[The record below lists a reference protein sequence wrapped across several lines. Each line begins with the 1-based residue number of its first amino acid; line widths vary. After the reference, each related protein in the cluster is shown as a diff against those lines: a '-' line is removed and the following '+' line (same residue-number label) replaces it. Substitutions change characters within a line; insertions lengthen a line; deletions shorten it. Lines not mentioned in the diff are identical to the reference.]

1 MNGENS
7 KGILTQ
13 SQNNSE
19 GRNIDG
25 LNQLKVISDAKTLLE
40 DFGYKVLSPSDK
52 NEIIGLISSQSEK
65 IENLEKLNH
74 NSFFENKASSKEG
87 DV

>member
-1 MNGENS
+1 MNCKNINE
-7 KGILTQ
+7 ILIQ
-13 SQNNSE
+13 SQKQSD

-25 LNQLKVISDAKTLLE
+25 LNQLKLITEAKNLLE

-52 NEIIGLISSQSEK
+52 NEIIGLINSQSEK
-65 IENLEKLNH
+65 IENLEKLNY

>member
-7 KGILTQ
+7 NGILTQ
-13 SQNNSE
+13 SHNDSE

-65 IENLEKLNH
+65 IENLERLNQ
-74 NSFFENKASSKEG
+74 NTNFENKNIPKEV
-87 DV
+87 DA